1 MIEIKLAI
9 VGCRPKTKVI
19 TYDFFESKVNELLKK
34 HDLKPI
40 LIISGGAE
48 GIDKHAETYAD
59 KNGIEK
65 LIHLPEYDKYPGYI
79 APLKRNDKIVD
90 DNDVMF
96 AFWNEKSTGTKDVTD
111 KQTKADKDL
120 IIIKI

>member
-1 MIEIKLAI
+1 M
-9 VGCRPKTKVI
+9 
-19 TYDFFESKVNELLKK
+19 
-34 HDLKPI
+34 
-40 LIISGGAE
+40 
-48 GIDKHAETYAD
+48 
-59 KNGIEK
+59 
-65 LIHLPEYDKYPGYI
+65 PEYDKYPGYI